1 MCSIFFNYYLLLTN
15 FLSTRYF
22 DLLKMSFIPNYD
34 DNGFEDDFDESD
46 DAEN

>member
-15 FLSTRYF
+15 FLSLRYF
-22 DLLKMSFIPNYD
+22 NLLKMSFIPNYD
-34 DNGFEDDFDESD
+34 DNGFEDDFD